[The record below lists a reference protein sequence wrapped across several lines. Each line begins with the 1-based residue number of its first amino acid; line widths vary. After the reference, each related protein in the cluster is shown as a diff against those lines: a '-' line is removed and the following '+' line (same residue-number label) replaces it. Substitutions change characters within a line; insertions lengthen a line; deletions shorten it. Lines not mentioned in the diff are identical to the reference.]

1 MKKDGKIDLVV
12 LVMEVVIMTITEA
25 QNAVLVMAQEK
36 RSASQMVYNNCIRA
50 VIFYGFYTLLAFTF

>member
-25 QNAVLVMAQEK
+25 QNVVLVMAQEK
-36 RSASQMVYNNCIRA
+36 RSASQMVYN
-50 VIFYGFYTLLAFTF
+50 V